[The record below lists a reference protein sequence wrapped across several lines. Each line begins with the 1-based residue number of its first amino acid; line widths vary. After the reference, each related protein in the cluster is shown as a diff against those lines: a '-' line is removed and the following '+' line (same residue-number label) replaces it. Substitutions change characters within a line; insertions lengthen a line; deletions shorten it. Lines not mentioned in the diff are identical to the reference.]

1 MAGSAAQKTGLIFP
15 TTVGTMPTQSAL
27 FGMFR
32 RGLDIPVTQKTSV
45 CSFTRWPLL
54 RAARPVAERRY
65 LRSQPAFPRVP
76 PRPKGA
82 VWSQGALPLARA
94 AVSPQPICMS
104 LYAPARQRRAV
115 RKGTQSPS
123 STSTKKGWPQC
134 SHTGLSSKSMSEARI
149 ITVWPQLGQSKES
162 S

>member
-32 RGLDIPVTQKTSV
+32 RSLDIPVTQKTSV

-54 RAARPVAERRY
+54 RAMRSVAEWRSLLFNWHGATSDPRAARPVAERRY

-134 SHTGLSSKSMSEARI
+134 
-149 ITVWPQLGQSKES
+149 
-162 S
+162 

>member
-1 MAGSAAQKTGLIFP
+1 MRLGWFCSTKNGLDFSHYGRHYAHSISA
-15 TTVGTMPTQSAL
+15 VW
-27 FGMFR
+27 GMFR
-32 RGLDIPVTQKTSV
+32 RGLDIPVIAKASV

-54 RAARPVAERRY
+54 RAMRSVAEWRSLLFNWHGATSDPRAARPVAERRY

-134 SHTGLSSKSMSEARI
+134 
-149 ITVWPQLGQSKES
+149 
-162 S
+162 